1 MPAPYSYETTE
12 EFLRSSELGRQIIRI
27 RENVSAALTAIG
39 NKGVTVPS
47 GSNSDDLADLI
58 GSIQTGGGTP
68 SATSHTI
75 LFDFTDETTQSITGY
90 WDSSF
95 ISDAIRATIPT
106 TVDGKTVTLAQ
117 FDGVTWYEPADIPI
131 GVQLINYNDVLTGYS
146 ISADGSINSSDL
158 WNCVT
163 DYIEIDSSMTF
174 TFACSQYTDIG
185 FYDKNKNTIRTVSAD
200 EIKDR
205 AEDYVAFGTLDSSII
220 PSGVAYIVMQGN
232 SYSIEEL
239 SLIRTA

>member
-1 MPAPYSYETTE
+1 MPAYESTE
-12 EFLRSSELGRQIIRI
+12 EYLNSTQIGRQIIRI
-27 RENVSAALTAIG
+27 RENVSDALTAIG
-39 NKGVTVPS
+39 AKGVTVPS

-75 LFDFTDETTQSITGY
+75 YFEFSDETTQSITGY

-117 FDGVTWYEPADIPI
+117 FDGMTWYEPADIPI
-131 GVQLINYNDVLTGYS
+131 GVQLINYNDVLTGYG
-146 ISADGSINSSDL
+146 ISADGSIASSDP

-163 DYIEIDSSMTF
+163 DYTEIDSSMTF
-174 TFACSQYTDIG
+174 TFACSQYADIG
-185 FYDKNKNTIRTVSAD
+185 FYDKNKNTIRTVRAD
-200 EIKDR
+200 DIKDS
-205 AEDYVAFGTLDSSII
+205 AEDYFAFGTLDSSII
-220 PSGVAYIVMQGN
+220 PTGAVYIVMQGN
-232 SYSIEEL
+232 SYNIEAL

>member
-1 MPAPYSYETTE
+1 MANQYK
-12 EFLRSSELGRQIIRI
+12 
-27 RENVSAALTAIG
+27 
-39 NKGVTVPS
+39 NKIVYNGTILLDLSGDTVTLPEHIMAGFV
-47 GSNSDDLADLI
+47 GHLAD
-58 GSIQTGGGTP
+58 GTQVTGTGTGGGTP
-68 SATSHTI
+68 SATQHTI
-75 LFDFTDETTQSITGY
+75 LFEFTDETTQSITGY

-106 TVDGKTVTLAQ
+106 TVNGKTVASAQ

-131 GVQLINYNDVLTGYS
+131 GVQLINYNDVLTEYS

-163 DYIEIDSSMTF
+163 DYTEIDSSMTF
-174 TFACSQYTDIG
+174 TFACSQYANIG
-185 FYDKNKNTIRTVSAD
+185 FYDKNKNAIQTVVANN
-200 EIKDR
+200 IKDS

-220 PSGVAYIVMQGN
+220 PTGAAYIVMQGN
-232 SYSIEEL
+232 SYTIEEL

>member
-1 MPAPYSYETTE
+1 MANITLMGASYTDVPA
-12 EFLRSSELGRQIIRI
+12 
-27 RENVSAALTAIG
+27 V
-39 NKGVTVPS
+39 
-47 GSNSDDLADLI
+47 DLP
-58 GSIQTGGGTP
+58 QTGGGGTVRFYESGGTP
-68 SATSHTI
+68 SATQHTI
-75 LFDFTDETTQSITGY
+75 LFEFTDETTQSITGY

-106 TVDGKTVTLAQ
+106 TVDGKTVTSAQ

-131 GVQLINYNDVLTGYS
+131 GVQLIDYNDVLTGYD

-163 DYIEIDSSMTF
+163 DYTEIDSSMTF
-174 TFACSQYTDIG
+174 TFACVQYANIG
-185 FYDKNKNTIRTVSAD
+185 FYDNNKNAIRTVYAND
-200 EIKDR
+200 IKDS

-220 PSGVAYIVMQGN
+220 PTGAAYIVMQGN
-232 SYSIEEL
+232 SYGIEEL

>member
-1 MPAPYSYETTE
+1 MPAYESTE
-12 EFLRSSELGRQIIRI
+12 EYLNSTQIGRQIIRI

-39 NKGVTVPS
+39 AKGVTVPS

-58 GSIQTGGGTP
+58 ASITSGGGTP
-68 SATSHTI
+68 SATQHTI
-75 LFDFTDETTQSITGY
+75 YFEFSDGTTQSITGY

-131 GVQLINYNDVLTGYS
+131 GVQLINYNDVLTGYD

-163 DYIEIDSSMTF
+163 DYTKIDSSMTF
-174 TFACSQYTDIG
+174 TFACSQYVNVG
-185 FYDKNKNTIRTVSAD
+185 FYDKNKKAIRTVSAD
-200 EIKDR
+200 EIKDS
-205 AEDYVAFGTLDSSII
+205 AKDYVAFGTLDSSII